1 MTWFT
6 EDLSISTY
14 WSVSFQLSIKFGH
27 GNLWIHKCK
36 VSHFKHS
43 GEKFILYYKCSYN
56 MKCWQF
62 NSWIANT
69 FTFYKYLHMLV
80 VLLVLARCWQINWPC
95 IYNVITKLY
104 IVRLLQIAF
113 KIFHTKIISQKLN
126 QMSSN
131 FVSVDGTVSWLLE
144 VPQVGEKL
152 MVALESLLSS
162 SFGVFPWHRCQIF
175 DDDLKKLF

>member
-27 GNLWIHKCK
+27 GNLLIHKCK

-56 MKCWQF
+56 MKCWHDKFFTTGCWQF

-69 FTFYKYLHMLV
+69 FTFYKYLYMLV
-80 VLLVLARCWQINWPC
+80 VLLVLARCWQINWPQ
-95 IYNVITKLY
+95 IPTV
-104 IVRLLQIAF
+104 VRNNELLWKKSGKTF
-113 KIFHTKIISQKLN
+113 
-126 QMSSN
+126 MSN
-131 FVSVDGTVSWLLE
+131 Y
-144 VPQVGEKL
+144 
-152 MVALESLLSS
+152 SLSA
-162 SFGVFPWHRCQIF
+162 C
-175 DDDLKKLF
+175 KKKVREMAPTQ

>member
-27 GNLWIHKCK
+27 GNLLIHKCK

-43 GEKFILYYKCSYN
+43 GEKFILYYKCSHN
-56 MKCWQF
+56 MKCWYEKFFYRCWQF

-80 VLLVLARCWQINWPC
+80 VLLVLARCWQINWPYIC
-95 IYNVITKLY
+95 IY
-104 IVRLLQIAF
+104 
-113 KIFHTKIISQKLN
+113 IIHDIGKNRKNLG
-126 QMSSN
+126 MFL
-131 FVSVDGTVSWLLE
+131 FVKRAVNWRDGW
-144 VPQVGEKL
+144 
-152 MVALESLLSS
+152 
-162 SFGVFPWHRCQIF
+162 
-175 DDDLKKLF
+175 

>member
-14 WSVSFQLSIKFGH
+14 WSVSFQSSIKFGH

-80 VLLVLARCWQINWPC
+80 VLLVLARCWQINWPYIC
-95 IYNVITKLY
+95 KKWSIYGKKYNNQCVYNLDMSRIFSFSQNFLDF
-104 IVRLLQIAF
+104 RQIW
-113 KIFHTKIISQKLN
+113 I
-126 QMSSN
+126 
-131 FVSVDGTVSWLLE
+131 GYLLE
-144 VPQVGEKL
+144 
-152 MVALESLLSS
+152 
-162 SFGVFPWHRCQIF
+162 F
-175 DDDLKKLF
+175 